1 MTQPSTI
8 TFSDHTATVISVE
21 SLAEF
26 PDVLDTLNI
35 PRSRPTLVIIG
46 GASRL
51 SEDDYDRVRLL
62 FTEAL
67 APIAQRYQA
76 VVLDGGTDTG
86 VMRLMGQARSELHAT
101 FPLIGVSPIDLVTLP
116 ERPSTLEDSAPLEPN
131 HTHFFLVP
139 GDRWG
144 DESHW
149 LAQVASAIAAEAPS
163 ITILI
168 NGGEVTWEDAAQNVE
183 TGRSLIVI
191 AGSGRTADILAAA
204 IQGTASDNRAEK
216 LIQSGLVRS
225 LHLADGSAALAR
237 IIEEA
242 FTTGA

>member
-1 MTQPSTI
+1 MSLSTVA
-8 TFSDHTATVISVE
+8 FSDRTASVISVE

-26 PDVLDTLNI
+26 PDLLDDTTI

-51 SEDDYDRVRLL
+51 SPEDSDRVRLL
-62 FTEAL
+62 FTQAL

-76 VVLDGGTDTG
+76 VVVDGGTDSG
-86 VMRLMGQARSELHAT
+86 VMNLMGQARSDLQAT
-101 FPLIGVSPIDLVTLP
+101 FPLVGVSPIGLVTLP
-116 ERPSTLEDSAPLEPN
+116 DQPSLLEEAAPLEPN

-144 DESHW
+144 DESVW
-149 LAQVASAIAAEAPS
+149 LAQIASAIAAEAPS
-163 ITILI
+163 ITVLI
-168 NGGEVTWEDAAQNVE
+168 NGGEVTWEDAAQNVNA
-183 TGRSLIVI
+183 GRSLIVV

-204 IQGTASDNRAEK
+204 VDGEVKDDRAK
-216 LIQSGLVRS
+216 RLVQSGLVRS
-225 LHLADGSAALAR
+225 VDLAGGSAALAL

-242 FTTGA
+242 FMAKR